1 MNREYNEA
9 MDDLRFSP
17 GAKERMAAHL
27 AAAREQARSERP
39 QPDVY
44 AARGGK
50 RRWRFAA
57 AAAVTLV
64 LAGGLAGGAYA
75 SGALMGVGNV
85 MDDLFGG
92 PPAQTEVVD
101 KIGRPLGASATSN
114 GVTVTAEAIIGDRA
128 NYTIVFSIAKDDGTP
143 FEDIEALDNG
153 LLPLGFG
160 EAAGVHVD
168 GVTTSG
174 GSSHFYDADPS
185 DNAIQ
190 YVEQMSVT
198 STSGSI
204 IGHTARVCFQDLY
217 RYGDGGREVLVEGT
231 WNMKFVVDY
240 EDTSVDLPAGQ
251 PFELN
256 GMGATLDSASISPI
270 ALTLEYTADG
280 RMDWIE
286 KESGRMSE
294 REAGERDRFLN
305 PSITVNMKDGTVL
318 EIDASQ
324 HSGGSREDGSTT
336 VCHKNIVFEEFLNTD
351 EVASVT
357 IGGTEIALP

>member
-27 AAAREQARSERP
+27 TAAREQARSERP

-153 LLPLGFG
+153 LLPLGLG

-240 EDTSVDLPAGQ
+240 EDTSIDLPAGQ

-256 GMGATLDSASISPI
+256 GMGARSTAPASRRSRWRRVHGRRPHGLDREGIRPHVRARGRRARPLPQPVHHGEHEGRHGPGDRRI
-270 ALTLEYTADG
+270 AAQRRLPRG
-280 RMDWIE
+280 RQH
-286 KESGRMSE
+286 
-294 REAGERDRFLN
+294 DR
-305 PSITVNMKDGTVL
+305 
-318 EIDASQ
+318 
-324 HSGGSREDGSTT
+324 
-336 VCHKNIVFEEFLNTD
+336 
-351 EVASVT
+351 
-357 IGGTEIALP
+357 LP

>member
-1 MNREYNEA
+1 M
-9 MDDLRFSP
+9 
-17 GAKERMAAHL
+17 
-27 AAAREQARSERP
+27 
-39 QPDVY
+39 
-44 AARGGK
+44 
-50 RRWRFAA
+50 
-57 AAAVTLV
+57 
-64 LAGGLAGGAYA
+64 
-75 SGALMGVGNV
+75 
-85 MDDLFGG
+85 
-92 PPAQTEVVD
+92 
-101 KIGRPLGASATSN
+101 
-114 GVTVTAEAIIGDRA
+114 
-128 NYTIVFSIAKDDGTP
+128 
-143 FEDIEALDNG
+143 
-153 LLPLGFG
+153 
-160 EAAGVHVD
+160 EAAD
-168 GVTTSG
+168 FYATT
-174 GSSHFYDADPS
+174 S

-240 EDTSVDLPAGQ
+240 EDTSINLPAGQ

-357 IGGTEIALP
+357 IGGTGVALP

>member
-1 MNREYNEA
+1 MIDEYKEA
-9 MDDLRFSP
+9 LDELRFSP
-17 GAKERMAAHL
+17 EA
-27 AAAREQARSERP
+27 
-39 QPDVY
+39 
-44 AARGGK
+44 K
-50 RRWRFAA
+50 RRMVQRIEVAAVVEPLPRPTRRSRALVIAA
-57 AAAVTLV
+57 AAAV
-64 LAGGLAGGAYA
+64 LALAVGCTAYA
-75 SGALMGVGNV
+75 SGMLGRASA
-85 MDDLFGG
+85 
-92 PPAQTEVVD
+92 PAKETPATTEVVD
-101 KIGRPLGASATSN
+101 GIGRPDAHASSD
-114 GVTVTAEAIIGDRA
+114 GVTVTAEAVMGDRS
-128 NYTIVFSIAKDDGTP
+128 NYAIVFSIAKDDGTP

-204 IGHTARVCFQDLY
+204 IGHTARVGFQDLY

-231 WNMKFVVDY
+231 WDMKFVVDY
-240 EDTSVDLPAGQ
+240 EDTSINLPAGQ

>member
-143 FEDIEALDNG
+143 FGDIDALDNG
-153 LLPLGFG
+153 ALPLGFG

-185 DNAIQ
+185 DNVIQ

-198 STSGSI
+198 STGGSI
-204 IGHTARVCFQDLY
+204 IGHTARASFQNLY
-217 RYGDGGREVLVEGT
+217 RYGDGGREAVAEGT
-231 WNMKFVVDY
+231 WDMKFVVDY

-280 RMDWIE
+280 AMDWLE
-286 KESGRMSE
+286 QGSGRLSE
-294 REAGERDRFLN
+294 HNGSEVDRFLN

-318 EIDASQ
+318 EIDASK
-324 HSGGSREDGSTT
+324 HSGGTRENGSTT
-336 VCHKNIVFEEFLNTD
+336 ACHKNIVFEEFLNTD
-351 EVASVT
+351 DVASVT

>member
-1 MNREYNEA
+1 MCIR
-9 MDDLRFSP
+9 
-17 GAKERMAAHL
+17 
-27 AAAREQARSERP
+27 
-39 QPDVY
+39 
-44 AARGGK
+44 
-50 RRWRFAA
+50 
-57 AAAVTLV
+57 
-64 LAGGLAGGAYA
+64 
-75 SGALMGVGNV
+75 
-85 MDDLFGG
+85 
-92 PPAQTEVVD
+92 
-101 KIGRPLGASATSN
+101 
-114 GVTVTAEAIIGDRA
+114 DR
-128 NYTIVFSIAKDDGTP
+128 
-143 FEDIEALDNG
+143 
-153 LLPLGFG
+153 
-160 EAAGVHVD
+160 
-168 GVTTSG
+168 TTSG

-240 EDTSVDLPAGQ
+240 EDTSINLPAGQ

-305 PSITVNMKDGTVL
+305 PSITCLLYT
-318 EIDASQ
+318 
-324 HSGGSREDGSTT
+324 SRC
-336 VCHKNIVFEEFLNTD
+336 V
-351 EVASVT
+351 
-357 IGGTEIALP
+357 